1 MTGHRRRGT
10 SGLEPLRGVSPQQP
24 CDNRRSM
31 GSDPGQFRRR
41 LPAPPI
47 PLYHGSQE
55 TSSAPDQGDSETGTG
70 KDEKDGEGRGRRQGR
85 RWKNEKEWRRDE
97 KATKGRGGRR
107 RDGQKR
113 EGDERTREDGGG
125 TGKGRGCAL
134 VLAPRMPSHV
144 SHVDSILWS
153 ENRTSLRASP
163 LVGSVRCRRMQKR
176 CSAGASIDAGECK
189 HMQASMQANA
199 SIRKHRCSTGA
210 GTMQAN
216 ASIDASIDAE
226 ECKHAQASMQERCS
240 TGAGAM
246 QHGCRSDAAR
256 VLHGCR
262 NDAGAMLHRCRR
274 GECRL
279 CIDAMRA

>member
-1 MTGHRRRGT
+1 MTGHRQRGT

-97 KATKGRGGRR
+97 KATKERR
-107 RDGQKR
+107 RT
-113 EGDERTREDGGG
+113 EE
-125 TGKGRGCAL
+125 GRGCAL
-134 VLAPRMPSHV
+134 VLAPRVPSHV

-176 CSAGASIDAGECK
+176 CSAGASIDAGGCK

-199 SIRKHRCSTGA
+199 SI
-210 GTMQAN
+210 
-216 ASIDASIDAE
+216 
-226 ECKHAQASMQERCS
+226 CKHRCS

-246 QHGCRSDAAR
+246 QKGRMQA
-256 VLHGCR
+256 
-262 NDAGAMLHRCRR
+262 LHRCYA
-274 GECRL
+274 
-279 CIDAMRA
+279 CIASRCMQAKAALTAQASAICLQYACIVCISLNRESPHGAAGKGG